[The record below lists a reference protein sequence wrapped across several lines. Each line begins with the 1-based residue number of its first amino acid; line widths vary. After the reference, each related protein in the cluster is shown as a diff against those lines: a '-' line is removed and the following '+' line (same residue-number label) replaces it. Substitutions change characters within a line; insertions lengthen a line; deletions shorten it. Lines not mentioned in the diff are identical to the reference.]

1 MMRRTRKDAARRSF
15 ENRRNDRRKHGLGR
29 VEEYGDESHW
39 TGAGDSK
46 IEADEPQYEAITW
59 RGRYYHSKLG
69 FRGVEECQP
78 GSPAA
83 TLVALCRELSNQP
96 DSVLNLDLM
105 YRRTCLRDNQSAPAL
120 PLDKK
125 QHLDKRSVDCP

>member
-1 MMRRTRKDAARRSF
+1 MRRTRKDAARRSF
-15 ENRRNDRRKHGLGR
+15 EDRRNDRRKHGLGR
-29 VEEYGDESHW
+29 VEEYGDDSHW
-39 TGAGDSK
+39 TGAGAGAGAGAGDGE

-83 TLVALCRELSNQP
+83 TLVALCRELPTDPIQSLGSEQLLIACIAE
-96 DSVLNLDLM
+96 SVYETNNLRQL
-105 YRRTCLRDNQSAPAL
+105 CLL
-120 PLDKK
+120 
-125 QHLDKRSVDCP
+125 

>member
-15 ENRRNDRRKHGLGR
+15 EDRRNDRRKHGLGR
-29 VEEYGDESHW
+29 VEEYGDASHW
-39 TGAGDSK
+39 TGAAAGAGDSD

-83 TLVALCRELSNQP
+83 TLVALCRELPTDPIQSLGSEQLLIACITE
-96 DSVLNLDLM
+96 SVYETNDL
-105 YRRTCLRDNQSAPAL
+105 RQLCLL
-120 PLDKK
+120 
-125 QHLDKRSVDCP
+125 

>member
-1 MMRRTRKDAARRSF
+1 MRRTRKDAARRSF
-15 ENRRNDRRKHGLGR
+15 EDRRNDRRKHGLGR
-29 VEEYGDESHW
+29 VEEYGDASHW

-83 TLVALCRELSNQP
+83 TLVALCRELPTDPIQSLGSEQLLIACIAE
-96 DSVLNLDLM
+96 SVYETNNLRQL
-105 YRRTCLRDNQSAPAL
+105 CLL
-120 PLDKK
+120 
-125 QHLDKRSVDCP
+125 

>member
-15 ENRRNDRRKHGLGR
+15 EDRRNDRRKHGLGR
-29 VEEYGDESHW
+29 VEEYGDASHW
-39 TGAGDSK
+39 TGTGAGAGDGE
-46 IEADEPQYEAITW
+46 IEADEPQYEPITW

-83 TLVALCRELSNQP
+83 TLVALCRELPTDPIQSLGSEQLLIACIAE
-96 DSVLNLDLM
+96 SVYMYETNNLRQL
-105 YRRTCLRDNQSAPAL
+105 CLL
-120 PLDKK
+120 
-125 QHLDKRSVDCP
+125 